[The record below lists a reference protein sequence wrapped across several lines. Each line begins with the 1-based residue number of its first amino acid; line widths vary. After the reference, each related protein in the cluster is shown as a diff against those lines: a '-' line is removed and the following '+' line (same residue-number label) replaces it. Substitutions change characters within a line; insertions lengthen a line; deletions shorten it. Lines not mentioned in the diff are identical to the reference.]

1 MINKIKLEKIGT
13 YSDSVE
19 INPTEINYFYGSNGS
34 GKTTLSKL
42 IQEPTRYPNC
52 EIDWLNS
59 NIQTMVYNRDFVKD
73 NFSQSNSIKGVF
85 TLGKETTEAKKIITS
100 DNIFLKLKNKTL
112 SKDLNIYF
120 SSIVENICDSVLD
133 NYDDTEK
140 ALIVL
145 NEIKSYNV
153 LNCSLNKVIISL
165 DANYQPKTETDYEAL
180 LDLGVNNYDNGD
192 FDVAISYLSKIPD
205 TSTHYSNSIKYI
217 EKCQNDYKEML
228 FNDADALIKNDYYT
242 KAINLLSNI
251 DTSIIPNDDIDIN
264 NKIDAISQAKEN
276 YLASLNANDNENI
289 SMTSGQLIQAITS
302 NNINTLNIESLTS
315 HLIYVSLADQITY
328 VYKGNM
334 NNWDKIKSFTCSTGI
349 NEEKTPTGIFDVRE
363 RGEWFFSDKYNQG
376 GRYWVQFYGDYLFHS
391 VPYNEDKSE
400 ILDNTLGKAASHGCI
415 RLKTADAK
423 WIYDNIQAGT
433 KVIIN

>member
-1 MINKIKLEKIGT
+1 MKYLFKKPKIRIFKTITITFAILLLVIT
-13 YSDSVE
+13 ANYY
-19 INPTEINYFYGSNGS
+19 INYKYSSITNEFF
-34 GKTTLSKL
+34 SKF
-42 IQEPTRYPNC
+42 
-52 EIDWLNS
+52 NS
-59 NIQTMVYNRDFVKD
+59 C
-73 NFSQSNSIKGVF
+73 NF
-85 TLGKETTEAKKIITS
+85 TEAKKIITS

-400 ILDNTLGKAASHGCI
+400 ILDNTLGTAASHGCI

>member
-1 MINKIKLEKIGT
+1 MKYLFKKPKIRIFKTITITFAILLQVIT
-13 YSDSVE
+13 ANYY
-19 INPTEINYFYGSNGS
+19 INYKYSSITNEFF
-34 GKTTLSKL
+34 SKF
-42 IQEPTRYPNC
+42 
-52 EIDWLNS
+52 NS
-59 NIQTMVYNRDFVKD
+59 C
-73 NFSQSNSIKGVF
+73 NF
-85 TLGKETTEAKKIITS
+85 TEAKKIITS

>member
-1 MINKIKLEKIGT
+1 MKYLFKKPKIRIFKTITITFAILLLVIT
-13 YSDSVE
+13 ANYY
-19 INPTEINYFYGSNGS
+19 INYKYSSITNEFF
-34 GKTTLSKL
+34 SKF
-42 IQEPTRYPNC
+42 
-52 EIDWLNS
+52 NS
-59 NIQTMVYNRDFVKD
+59 C
-73 NFSQSNSIKGVF
+73 NF
-85 TLGKETTEAKKIITS
+85 TEAKKIITS

>member
-1 MINKIKLEKIGT
+1 MKYLFKKPKIRIFKTITITFAILLLVIT
-13 YSDSVE
+13 ANYY
-19 INPTEINYFYGSNGS
+19 INYKYSSITNEFF
-34 GKTTLSKL
+34 SKF
-42 IQEPTRYPNC
+42 
-52 EIDWLNS
+52 NS
-59 NIQTMVYNRDFVKD
+59 C
-73 NFSQSNSIKGVF
+73 NF
-85 TLGKETTEAKKIITS
+85 TEAKKIITS

-391 VPYNEDKSE
+391 VPYYEDKSE